1 MNAAS
6 PPKKKMESGGKAPR
20 KMLFGNDFSSIIAL
34 LNRKISVNAW
44 MGKQQCQWA
53 VRRVLEKIGDEKIL
67 LQCDGYE
74 SFLNA
79 LESVNQKTRKVRLE
93 S

>member
-1 MNAAS
+1 MS
-6 PPKKKMESGGKAPR
+6 
-20 KMLFGNDFSSIIAL
+20 GNDFSSIIAL

-79 LESVNQKTRKVRLE
+79 LESEDKKGQIRELISSSQCTDLCSIARL
-93 S
+93 

>member
-1 MNAAS
+1 MTV
-6 PPKKKMESGGKAPR
+6 APHLD
-20 KMLFGNDFSSIIAL
+20 KNEKENYNPNVDVCY
-34 LNRKISVNAW
+34 SVNAW

-79 LESVNQKTRKVRLE
+79 LKS
-93 S
+93 